1 MFDELPNRESWFEVT
16 TVTLGDT
23 KGLPLIVRS
32 RTWRTIACLDM
43 LAVSTVVPSWALGW
57 HAIIPDEPA
66 RDILTWYLHYARQY
80 IHRSHVAK
88 VLMIAWER
96 DGRVLHPFGR
106 WGAREYY
113 GPVAPAPSLTRMLD
127 IATEYAHKQWGVAE
141 NPTQIRSIWSQV
153 NTLDPHIHQS
163 IFHFTRGQSLLAG
176 AFEME
181 AVVAF
186 DCVMQSLKSSAANW
200 RLRSQAAATFASCW
214 GWVAE
219 PLPSPTKPTAERAL
233 RKAAALE
240 STMRT
245 IEPAPKN
252 WSDWLS
258 QNFGTIWDVVWFDKV
273 HGL

>member
-1 MFDELPNRESWFEVT
+1 
-16 TVTLGDT
+16 
-23 KGLPLIVRS
+23 
-32 RTWRTIACLDM
+32 M
-43 LAVSTVVPSWALGW
+43 LAVSTVVPSWAVGW

-66 RDILTWYLHYARQY
+66 RDTLTWYLHYARQY

-96 DGRVLHPFGR
+96 DGRILHPFGR
-106 WGAREYY
+106 WGARECY
-113 GPVAPAPSLTRMLD
+113 GPMAPAPSLTRMLD
-127 IATEYAHKQWGVAE
+127 IATENAHKQWGVAE
-141 NPTQIRSIWSQV
+141 NPTQIRSIWSQM

-186 DCVMQSLKSSAANW
+186 DCVLQSLKSLLIRGKLATSVTS
-200 RLRSQAAATFASCW
+200 RGDLCQLLGLGRRAAAVADEAYFLRNNFGAHAG
-214 GWVAE
+214 GWRWWDQGELTAE
-219 PLPSPTKPTAERAL
+219 LAPALAPVVERAL

-240 STMRT
+240 STIRR

-252 WSDWLS
+252 WSDWLL
-258 QNFGTIWDVVWFDKV
+258 QNFGTIWDVVWFDKL